1 MCTRK
6 FRMLSTQSSRG
17 IVAYWNGSNRLNS
30 EMVAYR
36 VGAQSLSG
44 GSGSATAGFSKR
56 CPGRHL
62 RGPAPAPGRAGW
74 RRIEH
79 FIQRRLQLML
89 VARCRCTRGGGIDY
103 AEQGGALY
111 LEPLSRRPCLSLR
124 ILPLSATETL
134 VTTKWLVPATAV
146 EGVDYG
152 IERLTKVWLAT
163 NDQDRFPITLKMA
176 SASSM
181 TGTATPC

>member
-1 MCTRK
+1 
-6 FRMLSTQSSRG
+6 
-17 IVAYWNGSNRLNS
+17 
-30 EMVAYR
+30 
-36 VGAQSLSG
+36 
-44 GSGSATAGFSKR
+44 
-56 CPGRHL
+56 
-62 RGPAPAPGRAGW
+62 
-74 RRIEH
+74 
-79 FIQRRLQLML
+79 ML

-103 AEQGGALY
+103 AEQGAALY